1 MHNLSKEEINAYR
14 TAVEDRAQW
23 FYLLL
28 KAAEEVGADPE
39 SIAKSA
45 ITRYGVQKG
54 KALGEIND
62 AAEFVEA
69 LAKGYGCG
77 AFQMKVVEKS
87 PEKSVLHF
95 SYCPLWESWKK
106 MDLPPA
112 EISRLC
118 RLARHGDLGMISN
131 FPELS
136 LEFCKLLAEGEEC
149 CELVITRNS

>member
-1 MHNLSKEEINAYR
+1 MGNLSKEEIKAYR
-14 TAVEDRAQW
+14 TAIEDRAAW

-28 KAAEEVGADPE
+28 KAAEEQGADPE
-39 SIAKSA
+39 RLAESA

-54 KALGEIND
+54 KALGEIKD
-62 AAEFVEA
+62 AAEFAQA

-87 PEKSVLHF
+87 PEKSVLQF
-95 SYCPLWESWKK
+95 SYCPLVEAWRK
-106 MDLPPA
+106 MDLPPE

-118 RLARHGDLGMISN
+118 RLARFGDLGMISN

-136 LEFCKLLAEGEEC
+136 LEFGRLLAEGEEC
-149 CELVITRNS
+149 CELVITRND